1 MPGEFPIATPQFG
14 DAINV
19 PGQTTKRYR
28 KVVSVPCTTRTCAVV
43 FPPDV
48 ETYSLQD
55 SIFFNATALS
65 FLVTCPPGRVCP
77 PGTYPKVITYPPGT
91 FIMPDPNVT
100 PGFPIYLAMTGC
112 QSVVSRY
119 LDADATAAEISAAA
133 QEIIYEVAQQQ
144 AQCDAVADDP
154 EPPAP
159 NFRNQQVFALVDCPE
174 DTQLQYSGTMP
185 SYLTLDVINS
195 RVVMTAGVVSGLTQA
210 AANAVAQTIVDDWT
224 DSKFT
229 AGTLSC
235 ESSPGDCDLNQLTW
249 GAPFLVG
256 AATGSGSANNAQ
268 VSAACTGLG
277 PNFSSEVI
285 LTGSMSYTGPETPL
299 SLIWDIDTING
310 GNVTVSATITSS
322 VDGVLLNSGYTQ
334 STGSPGVTSF
344 PFTLPASAGATI
356 TVEINVYTGDTDNPG
371 TSGYFDGSF
380 NFCGAGCTITNSSP
394 LPSGEPSTPYS
405 ETLTV
410 TGLTGTP
417 TWSVSDG
424 ALPDGL
430 TLNASTGEI
439 SGTPTTEET
448 ANFTISVTN
457 GDGICEKEFEL
468 EVTSTPP
475 YDCLG
480 VTDDINSLVWT
491 YTSLDSSLSAMTMS
505 GAGAS
510 GSFSGGGSYNTGFS
524 SASSQGILTAQLCNP
539 TESPITVRIS
549 YSANWSMS
557 ADPAD
562 TAINTELQSY
572 GVGFPDLLFEVAS
585 TFSTPNNG
593 SDTPFKD
600 YVIAA
605 QSVGTFGFMATTGI
619 SIGLSGGNGT
629 TSLSGTFTVSIIP

>member
-77 PGTYPKVITYPPGT
+77 PGTYPRVITYPPGT

-174 DTQLQYSGTMP
+174 DTQLEYSGTLP

-210 AANAVAQTIVDDWT
+210 AANAVAQAIVDDWT

-235 ESSPGDCDLNQLTW
+235 EPIAPQTFPDFEYTLLFGNTFQLS
-249 GAPFLVG
+249 
-256 AATGSGSANNAQ
+256 AAT
-268 VSAACTGLG
+268 
-277 PNFSSEVI
+277 
-285 LTGSMSYTGPETPL
+285 
-299 SLIWDIDTING
+299 
-310 GNVTVSATITSS
+310 
-322 VDGVLLNSGYTQ
+322 
-334 STGSPGVTSF
+334 
-344 PFTLPASAGATI
+344 
-356 TVEINVYTGDTDNPG
+356 
-371 TSGYFDGSF
+371 
-380 NFCGAGCTITNSSP
+380 
-394 LPSGEPSTPYS
+394 
-405 ETLTV
+405 
-410 TGLTGTP
+410 
-417 TWSVSDG
+417 
-424 ALPDGL
+424 
-430 TLNASTGEI
+430 
-439 SGTPTTEET
+439 
-448 ANFTISVTN
+448 
-457 GDGICEKEFEL
+457 
-468 EVTSTPP
+468 
-475 YDCLG
+475 
-480 VTDDINSLVWT
+480 
-491 YTSLDSSLSAMTMS
+491 
-505 GAGAS
+505 
-510 GSFSGGGSYNTGFS
+510 
-524 SASSQGILTAQLCNP
+524 
-539 TESPITVRIS
+539 
-549 YSANWSMS
+549 
-557 ADPAD
+557 
-562 TAINTELQSY
+562 INTEDFLT
-572 GVGFPDLLFEVAS
+572 GFPV
-585 TFSTPNNG
+585 NG
-593 SDTPFKD
+593 SLLGSTILTEWTTYEHPGFPGFT
-600 YVIAA
+600 IAYQGEA
-605 QSVGTFGFMATTGI
+605 AVGVSEGGTYRFQVTNATTTVPWLNNHYVEAFVNEV
-619 SIGLSGGNGT
+619 SVFYYNLDTTTGT
-629 TSLSGTFTVSIIP
+629 HFDDLVLAQGDVLKFIFAVDGDDPVPYGSYETEIEVTKL